1 MEDREIRNV
10 LDVLDNAGIR
20 YRMVSHDPVYT
31 IEEMERLHLDADA
44 EIAKNLF
51 LRDAR
56 GKRHFLVVLCS
67 CKTVDLKALRGQ
79 LGTSALSFASED
91 RLKRFLGLEKGAV
104 TPLGILNDEARAVEV
119 LFDRDLA
126 GLPSLGVHPNRNTA
140 TVFLAFSDLESLI
153 RSHGNSVSFVAIG
166 TSDNVVFRLCQL
178 LSWFR
183 GCPFAR
189 FPLNPKKAPQWGWFL
204 PARERFSFPGCSLS
218 LSLSLSYMLEGRKE
232 HGSLPPS
239 TIPSSSD
246 YYSADSSPS

>member
-1 MEDREIRNV
+1 MEDREIRKV

-44 EIAKNLF
+44 
-51 LRDAR
+51 R

-67 CKTVDLKALRGQ
+67 CKTVDLKELRGQ

-153 RSHGNSVSFVAIG
+153 RSHGNCVSFVAI
-166 TSDNVVFRLCQL
+166 
-178 LSWFR
+178 
-183 GCPFAR
+183 
-189 FPLNPKKAPQWGWFL
+189 
-204 PARERFSFPGCSLS
+204 
-218 LSLSLSYMLEGRKE
+218 
-232 HGSLPPS
+232 
-239 TIPSSSD
+239 
-246 YYSADSSPS
+246 

>member
-1 MEDREIRNV
+1 MEDREIRKV

-91 RLKRFLGLEKGAV
+91 RLKRFLGLEKGA
-104 TPLGILNDEARAVEV
+104 RSVEV

-153 RSHGNSVSFVAIG
+153 RSHGNSVSFVAI
-166 TSDNVVFRLCQL
+166 
-178 LSWFR
+178 
-183 GCPFAR
+183 
-189 FPLNPKKAPQWGWFL
+189 
-204 PARERFSFPGCSLS
+204 
-218 LSLSLSYMLEGRKE
+218 
-232 HGSLPPS
+232 
-239 TIPSSSD
+239 
-246 YYSADSSPS
+246 

>member
-67 CKTVDLKALRGQ
+67 GKAVDLKALRGQ

-119 LFDRDLA
+119 LFDRELA
-126 GLPSLGVHPNRNTA
+126 GLPSLGVHPNRHRLPG
-140 TVFLAFSDLESLI
+140 VLRSGIPDPQPRQFRFLRGHLNL
-153 RSHGNSVSFVAIG
+153 G
-166 TSDNVVFRLCQL
+166 QL
-178 LSWFR
+178 
-183 GCPFAR
+183 R
-189 FPLNPKKAPQWGWFL
+189 FPPL
-204 PARERFSFPGCSLS
+204 PASLLVQRLSFRTLSPQSEKGASMGLVPPCSGKILLPRMLS
-218 LSLSLSYMLEGRKE
+218 LSLSLL
-232 HGSLPPS
+232 H
-239 TIPSSSD
+239 
-246 YYSADSSPS
+246 A

>member
-56 GKRHFLVVLCS
+56 GKR

-140 TVFLAFSDLESLI
+140 TVFLAFSDLEFLI
-153 RSHGNSVSFVAIG
+153 RSHGNSVSFVAI
-166 TSDNVVFRLCQL
+166 
-178 LSWFR
+178 
-183 GCPFAR
+183 
-189 FPLNPKKAPQWGWFL
+189 
-204 PARERFSFPGCSLS
+204 
-218 LSLSLSYMLEGRKE
+218 
-232 HGSLPPS
+232 
-239 TIPSSSD
+239 
-246 YYSADSSPS
+246 

>member
-67 CKTVDLKALRGQ
+67 CKTVALKALRGQ

-126 GLPSLGVHPNRNTA
+126 GLPSLGVHPNRHTA

-153 RSHGNSVSFVAIG
+153 RSHGNCVSFVAI
-166 TSDNVVFRLCQL
+166 
-178 LSWFR
+178 
-183 GCPFAR
+183 
-189 FPLNPKKAPQWGWFL
+189 
-204 PARERFSFPGCSLS
+204 
-218 LSLSLSYMLEGRKE
+218 
-232 HGSLPPS
+232 
-239 TIPSSSD
+239 
-246 YYSADSSPS
+246 

>member
-1 MEDREIRNV
+1 MEDREIRKV

-67 CKTVDLKALRGQ
+67 CKTVDLKELRGQ

-153 RSHGNSVSFVAIG
+153 RSHGNSVSFVT
-166 TSDNVVFRLCQL
+166 TSFSAFASFSLGSEVVLSHAFPSIRKRRLNGAGSSL
-178 LSWFR
+178 LGKGS
-183 GCPFAR
+183 PSPDA
-189 FPLNPKKAPQWGWFL
+189 
-204 PARERFSFPGCSLS
+204 LS
-218 LSLSLSYMLEGRKE
+218 LSLL
-232 HGSLPPS
+232 H
-239 TIPSSSD
+239 
-246 YYSADSSPS
+246 A

>member
-1 MEDREIRNV
+1 MEDREIRKV

-67 CKTVDLKALRGQ
+67 CKAVDLKALRGQ

-104 TPLGILNDEARAVEV
+104 TPL
-119 LFDRDLA
+119 
-126 GLPSLGVHPNRNTA
+126 
-140 TVFLAFSDLESLI
+140 
-153 RSHGNSVSFVAIG
+153 
-166 TSDNVVFRLCQL
+166 
-178 LSWFR
+178 
-183 GCPFAR
+183 
-189 FPLNPKKAPQWGWFL
+189 
-204 PARERFSFPGCSLS
+204 
-218 LSLSLSYMLEGRKE
+218 
-232 HGSLPPS
+232 
-239 TIPSSSD
+239 
-246 YYSADSSPS
+246 

>member
-67 CKTVDLKALRGQ
+67 CKTV
-79 LGTSALSFASED
+79 ED

-140 TVFLAFSDLESLI
+140 TVFLAFSDLEFLI
-153 RSHGNSVSFVAIG
+153 RSHGNSVSFVAI
-166 TSDNVVFRLCQL
+166 
-178 LSWFR
+178 
-183 GCPFAR
+183 
-189 FPLNPKKAPQWGWFL
+189 
-204 PARERFSFPGCSLS
+204 
-218 LSLSLSYMLEGRKE
+218 
-232 HGSLPPS
+232 
-239 TIPSSSD
+239 
-246 YYSADSSPS
+246 

>member
-79 LGTSALSFASED
+79 LGTSALCLGRSAETLSGVG
-91 RLKRFLGLEKGAV
+91 KRGRDALG
-104 TPLGILNDEARAVEV
+104 
-119 LFDRDLA
+119 
-126 GLPSLGVHPNRNTA
+126 
-140 TVFLAFSDLESLI
+140 
-153 RSHGNSVSFVAIG
+153 
-166 TSDNVVFRLCQL
+166 
-178 LSWFR
+178 
-183 GCPFAR
+183 
-189 FPLNPKKAPQWGWFL
+189 NP
-204 PARERFSFPGCSLS
+204 E
-218 LSLSLSYMLEGRKE
+218 
-232 HGSLPPS
+232 
-239 TIPSSSD
+239 
-246 YYSADSSPS
+246 

>member
-1 MEDREIRNV
+1 MEDREIRKV

-51 LRDAR
+51 
-56 GKRHFLVVLCS
+56 LCS

-153 RSHGNSVSFVAIG
+153 RSHGNSVSFVAI
-166 TSDNVVFRLCQL
+166 
-178 LSWFR
+178 
-183 GCPFAR
+183 
-189 FPLNPKKAPQWGWFL
+189 
-204 PARERFSFPGCSLS
+204 
-218 LSLSLSYMLEGRKE
+218 
-232 HGSLPPS
+232 
-239 TIPSSSD
+239 
-246 YYSADSSPS
+246 

>member
-1 MEDREIRNV
+1 MKFAEYENGGKALYTDFAGAVAAI
-10 LDVLDNAGIR
+10 LNAAI
-20 YRMVSHDPVYT
+20 VEHNDL
-31 IEEMERLHLDADA
+31 RLQNIQHRAKAVESLRAKLVRAEASADA

-67 CKTVDLKALRGQ
+67 CKAVDLKALRGQ

-153 RSHGNSVSFVAIG
+153 RSHGNCVSFVAI
-166 TSDNVVFRLCQL
+166 
-178 LSWFR
+178 
-183 GCPFAR
+183 
-189 FPLNPKKAPQWGWFL
+189 
-204 PARERFSFPGCSLS
+204 
-218 LSLSLSYMLEGRKE
+218 
-232 HGSLPPS
+232 
-239 TIPSSSD
+239 
-246 YYSADSSPS
+246 